1 MVSWLRIVGNVA
13 KCSEDIMWRVTRLA
27 LSIVYLHDDEYVSY
41 DDGVLCHRDEEA
53 LEKEGGGVGYD
64 VGATLSG

>member
-1 MVSWLRIVGNVA
+1 MVSWLRIVGDVT

-27 LSIVYLHDDEYVSY
+27 LSIVSLHDADDVSY
-41 DDGVLCHRDEEA
+41 ADEVLCHSDEEA
-53 LEKEGGGVGYD
+53 LVKEGGGVGYD